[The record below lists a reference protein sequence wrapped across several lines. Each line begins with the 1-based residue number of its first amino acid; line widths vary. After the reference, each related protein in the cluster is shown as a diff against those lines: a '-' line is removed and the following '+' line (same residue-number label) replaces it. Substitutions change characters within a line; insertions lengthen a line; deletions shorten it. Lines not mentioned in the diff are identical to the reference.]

1 MGGSA
6 KSSADRRVKITPE
19 ILEKML
25 VMTAQG
31 ISTRDIA
38 ATFGVSQKA
47 VRDRFR
53 QSSDPRARVL
63 APPVP
68 RGPGG
73 QILPGHSGN
82 PSGKQRKAMMIGEM
96 FEQDAEKHYKMFT
109 SNMYRLQ
116 ERISQGG
123 ELTPGE
129 RDLYKLASDMHKHA
143 HKMADNRVVKA
154 IENLPTAAD
163 AMQAAALLD
172 ELDKE

>member
-1 MGGSA
+1 MGGAA
-6 KSSADRRVKITPE
+6 KSDNDKRVKITPE
-19 ILEKML
+19 ILEQML
-25 VMTAQG
+25 RMTAG
-31 ISTRDIA
+31 GDSIATIA
-38 ATFGVSQKA
+38 ATFGVSPKA

-63 APPVP
+63 APSVP

-73 QILPGHSGN
+73 HILPGHSLNPTGGN
-82 PSGKQRKAMMIGEM
+82 RKSMMIGEM
-96 FEQDAEKHYKMFT
+96 FEKDADKHYKLFA
-109 SNMYRLQ
+109 SNLHRLQ

-129 RDLYKLASDMHKHA
+129 RDLYKLATDMLKHS
-143 HKMADNRVVKA
+143 HKMADNRVIKA